1 MSLIHYGLDKTIS
14 LNGTEYLFSDFRKI
28 EPDYSVP
35 FGFHTRV
42 YERGVRH
49 YITDGYTLKHLPVH
63 DEYCDL
69 ILNREGELAR
79 LLVLLKEESKPKV
92 IVNDAGE
99 VLMKRKSGLTLK
111 LKNTDS

>member
-49 YITDGYTLKHLPVH
+49 YVTDGYTLKHLSVN
-63 DEYCDL
+63 DEYCDR
-69 ILNREGELAR
+69 ICNREGELAR
-79 LLVLLKEESKPKV
+79 LLVMLEEEVKPK
-92 IVNDAGE
+92 ITITDTGD